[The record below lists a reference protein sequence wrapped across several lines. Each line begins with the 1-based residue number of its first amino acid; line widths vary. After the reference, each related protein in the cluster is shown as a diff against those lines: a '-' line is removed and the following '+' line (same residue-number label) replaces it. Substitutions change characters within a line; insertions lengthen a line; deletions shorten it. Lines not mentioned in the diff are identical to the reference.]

1 MVRILWGVLTWLQ
14 LSLGGLALLIG
25 VVALVYVV
33 LDRAID
39 TALLGLVGLL
49 ALGTLTQLV
58 AGIVALATTDREV
71 ATASFVG
78 YLLGLVAAPP
88 LAALWALGE
97 RSRAGTAV
105 LVVLGLLVPVLL
117 LRLDQ
122 IWTASV
128 A

>member
-1 MVRILWGVLTWLQ
+1 MRILWGVLTWLQ

-49 ALGTLTQLV
+49 AIGALIQLV
-58 AGIVALATTDREV
+58 VGVTLLVGTDREV
-71 ATASFVG
+71 AAASFVG
-78 YLLGLVAAPP
+78 YLVGLVAVPP
-88 LAALWALGE
+88 LAAFWALGE

-105 LVVLGLLVPVLL
+105 LIVLGLLVPVLL